1 MIAFLENSPIGQLV
15 PVGDGQ
21 RALVPNPLPR
31 SIEMDSSLVYR
42 LDEASRAVATLAGVG
57 ETIPNPHLLTQP
69 FLRREAVL
77 SSRIE
82 GTQASLS
89 DLYLYEAS
97 KKTRIDVL
105 EVHNY
110 VKALEEGIELL
121 DQLPICIRLINSL
134 HATLLSGVRGEQE
147 RPGEI
152 RTEQVWIGKPG
163 TPLKEAEFVPPP
175 PSDVPD
181 ALGDW
186 ERFANEEFRMP
197 PLVQCA
203 LLHYQFEAIHPYR
216 DGNGRIGRLLI
227 ILFLYAR
234 KILPV
239 PLLYLSAYFERDR
252 QRYYDELLSVS
263 VTGDWDAWL
272 HYFLNGVIQ
281 QSNDSLRR
289 ARQIRELHEEYRG
302 KVLDRRGSANS
313 LKMADLLFT
322 RPYVTT
328 PAASAELG
336 ITDVGARRILDKFV
350 EMGVLHLIPNTW
362 PRVYGALELVRMID
376 APEAQ
381 PAKSLSDNLNC
392 SW

>member
-1 MIAFLENSPIGQLV
+1 
-15 PVGDGQ
+15 
-21 RALVPNPLPR
+21 
-31 SIEMDSSLVYR
+31 MDSSLVYR

>member
-42 LDEASRAVATLAGVG
+42 LDEASRAVATLAGAG

-97 KKTRIDVL
+97 KKARMDVL

-110 VKALEEGIELL
+110 VRALEEGIELL
-121 DQLPICIRLINSL
+121 DKLPICLRLTNSL
-134 HATLLSGVRGEQE
+134 HATLLSGVRGERE

-163 TPLKEAEFVPPP
+163 TPLEEARFVPPP
-175 PSDVPD
+175 PSHLIDSLD
-181 ALGDW
+181 HW
-186 ERFANEEFRMP
+186 ERFANEDLRMP

-216 DGNGRIGRLLI
+216 DGNGRIGRMLI
-227 ILFLYAR
+227 VLFLCAR
-234 KILPV
+234 EILPA

-252 QRYYDELLSVS
+252 QRYYDELLNVS
-263 VTGDWDAWL
+263 VTGDWGAWL
-272 HYFLNGVIQ
+272 DYFLEGVIQ
-281 QSNDSLRR
+281 QSTDSLRR
-289 ARQIRELHEEYRG
+289 ARQVRKLHEEYRYL
-302 KVLDRRGSANS
+302 VLERRGSANS
-313 LKMADLLFT
+313 LKLVDLMFT
-322 RPYVTT
+322 RPYITAPT
-328 PAASAELG
+328 ASVELA
-336 ITDVGARRILDKFV
+336 ITNAGARRILDRFV
-350 EMGVLHLIPNTW
+350 EMGLLYVIPNTW

-381 PAKSLSDNLNC
+381 PA
-392 SW
+392 

>member
-1 MIAFLENSPIGQLV
+1 MSPYLENSPVGRLV

-21 RALVPNPLPR
+21 RALVPDPLPR
-31 SIEMDSSLVYR
+31 SIEMDSALVYR

-97 KKTRIDVL
+97 QKPRMDVL

-110 VKALEEGIELL
+110 VKALEEGITLL
-121 DQLPICIRLINSL
+121 DKLPICLRLINSL
-134 HATLLSGVRGEQE
+134 HSTLLSGMRGERE

-152 RTEQVWIGKPG
+152 RTAQVWIGRPG
-163 TPLKEAEFVPPP
+163 SPLEEARFVPPP
-175 PSDVPD
+175 PSHVLD
-181 ALGDW
+181 ALDDW
-186 ERFANEEFRMP
+186 ERFANEGLRMP

-216 DGNGRIGRLLI
+216 DGNGRVGRLLI
-227 ILFLYAR
+227 VLFLCAR
-234 KILPV
+234 SILPV

-252 QRYYDELLSVS
+252 QRYYDELLNVS

-272 HYFLNGVIQ
+272 HYFLAGVIQ
-281 QSNDSLRR
+281 QSNDSLIR
-289 ARQIRELHEEYRG
+289 ARQIRELHEKYRDLALS
-302 KVLDRRGSANS
+302 KRGSANS
-313 LKMADLLFT
+313 SKMADLLFI
-322 RPYVTT
+322 RPYVTAPLT
-328 PAASAELG
+328 STELG
-336 ITDVGARRILDKFV
+336 ITHAGARRILDRFV
-350 EMGVLHLIPNTW
+350 EMGLLHLIPNTW
-362 PRVYGALELVRMID
+362 PRVYGARELVDIID
-376 APEAQ
+376 APEAR
-381 PAKSLSDNLNC
+381 ST
-392 SW
+392 

>member
-1 MIAFLENSPIGQLV
+1 MTAFLENSPVGQLV

-21 RALVPNPLPR
+21 RALVPDPLPR

-42 LDEASRAVATLAGVG
+42 LDEASRAVATLAGAG

-69 FLRREAVL
+69 FVRREAVL

-97 KKTRIDVL
+97 RKARMDVL

-110 VKALEEGIELL
+110 VRALEEGIELL
-121 DQLPICIRLINSL
+121 DKLPICLRLINSL
-134 HATLLSGVRGEQE
+134 HATLLSGVRGERE
-147 RPGEI
+147 RPGEL
-152 RTEQVWIGKPG
+152 RTEQVWIGRQG
-163 TPLKEAEFVPPP
+163 TPLEEARFVPPP
-175 PSDVPD
+175 PSHLND
-181 ALGDW
+181 ALDHW
-186 ERFANEEFRMP
+186 ERFANEDLQMP

-227 ILFLYAR
+227 VLFLCAR

-252 QRYYDELLSVS
+252 ERYYDELLNVS
-263 VTGDWDAWL
+263 ATGDWDAWL
-272 HYFLNGVIQ
+272 HYFLDGVIQ
-281 QSNDSLRR
+281 QSSDSLRR
-289 ARQIRELHEEYRG
+289 ARQVRELHEEYRSQ
-302 KVLDRRGSANS
+302 VLDRRGSANS
-313 LKMADLLFT
+313 LKLVDLMFT
-322 RPYVTT
+322 RPYITAPT
-328 PAASAELG
+328 ASAELG
-336 ITDVGARRILDKFV
+336 ITHAGARRILDRFV
-350 EMGVLHLIPNTW
+350 EMGLLHLIPNTW
-362 PRVYGALELVRMID
+362 PRVYGALELVGVID

-381 PAKSLSDNLNC
+381 AS
-392 SW
+392 

>member
-31 SIEMDSSLVYR
+31 SMEMDSSLVYR
-42 LDEASRAVATLAGVG
+42 LDEASRAVATLAGAG

-97 KKTRIDVL
+97 KKASMDVL

-110 VKALEEGIELL
+110 VRALEEGIELL
-121 DQLPICIRLINSL
+121 DKLPICLRLINSL
-134 HATLLSGVRGEQE
+134 HATLLSGVRGERE

-163 TPLKEAEFVPPP
+163 TPLEEARFVPPP
-175 PSDVPD
+175 PSHLIDSLD
-181 ALGDW
+181 QW
-186 ERFANEEFRMP
+186 ERFVNEDLQMP

-203 LLHYQFEAIHPYR
+203 LMHYQFEAIHPYR

-227 ILFLYAR
+227 VLFLYAR
-234 KILPV
+234 TILPV

-252 QRYYDELLSVS
+252 QRYYDELLNVS
-263 VTGDWDAWL
+263 VTGDWRAWL
-272 HYFLNGVIQ
+272 DYFLEGVIQ

-289 ARQIRELHEEYRG
+289 ARQVRELHEEYRG

-322 RPYVTT
+322 RPYITA

-336 ITDVGARRILDKFV
+336 ITNAGARRILDRFV
-350 EMGVLHLIPNTW
+350 EMGLLYVIPNTW

-381 PAKSLSDNLNC
+381 PA
-392 SW
+392 

>member
-1 MIAFLENSPIGQLV
+1 MTPFLENSPIGQLV

-21 RALVPNPLPR
+21 RALVPDPLPR

-97 KKTRIDVL
+97 KKARIDVL

-110 VKALEEGIELL
+110 VKALKEGIELL
-121 DQLPICIRLINSL
+121 DQLPICMRLINGL

-152 RTEQVWIGKPG
+152 RIRQVWIGRPG
-163 TPLKEAEFVPPP
+163 TPLEEARFVPPP
-175 PSDVPD
+175 PSHLLDV
-181 ALGDW
+181 LGDW
-186 ERFANEEFRMP
+186 ERFANEGLQIP

-227 ILFLYAR
+227 ILFLHAR
-234 KILPV
+234 KILPKL
-239 PLLYLSAYFERDR
+239 LLYLSAYFERDR
-252 QRYYDELLSVS
+252 QMYYDELLSVS

-289 ARQIRELHEEYRG
+289 ARQIRELHEEYRA

-313 LKMADLLFT
+313 LKMVDLLFT
-322 RPYVTT
+322 RPYLTT

-350 EMGVLHLIPNTW
+350 EMGLLYVIPNTW

-381 PAKSLSDNLNC
+381 PV
-392 SW
+392 

>member
-21 RALVPNPLPR
+21 RALVPDPLPR

-97 KKTRIDVL
+97 KKVRIDVL

-121 DQLPICIRLINSL
+121 DQLPICMRLINRL

-152 RTEQVWIGKPG
+152 RTAQVWIGRPG
-163 TPLKEAEFVPPP
+163 TPLEEAKFVPPP
-175 PSDVPD
+175 PSHVLD

-186 ERFANEEFRMP
+186 ERFANEGLQMP

-203 LLHYQFEAIHPYR
+203 LLHYQFEAMHPYR

-252 QRYYDELLSVS
+252 QMYYDELLSVS

-289 ARQIRELHEEYRG
+289 ARQIRELHEEYRA

-313 LKMADLLFT
+313 LKMVDLLFT
-322 RPYVTT
+322 RPYLTT

-350 EMGVLHLIPNTW
+350 EMGLLYVIPNTW

-381 PAKSLSDNLNC
+381 PV
-392 SW
+392 

>member
-1 MIAFLENSPIGQLV
+1 
-15 PVGDGQ
+15 
-21 RALVPNPLPR
+21 
-31 SIEMDSSLVYR
+31 MDSSLVYR

-97 KKTRIDVL
+97 RKARMDVL

-110 VKALEEGIELL
+110 VRALEEGIELL
-121 DQLPICIRLINSL
+121 DKLPICLRLINSL
-134 HATLLSGVRGEQE
+134 HATLLSGVRGERD

-152 RTEQVWIGKPG
+152 RTEQVWIGRPG
-163 TPLKEAEFVPPP
+163 TPLEEARFVPPP
-175 PSDVPD
+175 PSHVLD
-181 ALGDW
+181 ALDDW
-186 ERFANEEFRMP
+186 ERFANEGLQMP

-227 ILFLYAR
+227 ILFLCAR

-302 KVLDRRGSANS
+302 MVLDRRGSANS
-313 LKMADLLFT
+313 LKMVDLLFT
-322 RPYVTT
+322 RPYVTAPLT
-328 PAASAELG
+328 SAELG
-336 ITDVGARRILDKFV
+336 ITHAGARRILDRFV
-350 EMGVLHLIPNTW
+350 EMGLLQLIPNTW

-381 PAKSLSDNLNC
+381 AT
-392 SW
+392 

>member
-1 MIAFLENSPIGQLV
+1 
-15 PVGDGQ
+15 
-21 RALVPNPLPR
+21 
-31 SIEMDSSLVYR
+31 MDSSLVYR
-42 LDEASRAVATLAGVG
+42 LDEASRAAATLAGAG

-97 KKTRIDVL
+97 KKASMDVL

-110 VKALEEGIELL
+110 VRALEEGIELL
-121 DQLPICIRLINSL
+121 DKLPICLRLINSL
-134 HATLLSGVRGEQE
+134 HATLLSGVRGERE

-163 TPLKEAEFVPPP
+163 TPLEEARFVPPQ
-175 PSDVPD
+175 PSHLIDSLD
-181 ALGDW
+181 HW
-186 ERFANEEFRMP
+186 ERFVNEDLRMP

-203 LLHYQFEAIHPYR
+203 LMHYQFEAIHPYR

-227 ILFLYAR
+227 VLFLYAR
-234 KILPV
+234 TILPV

-252 QRYYDELLSVS
+252 QRYYDELLNVS
-263 VTGDWDAWL
+263 VTGDWGAWL
-272 HYFLNGVIQ
+272 DYFLEGVIQ

-289 ARQIRELHEEYRG
+289 ARQVRELHEEYRSQ
-302 KVLDRRGSANS
+302 VLDRRGSANS
-313 LKMADLLFT
+313 LKMVDLLFT
-322 RPYVTT
+322 RPYITA

-336 ITDVGARRILDKFV
+336 ITNAGARRILDRFV
-350 EMGVLHLIPNTW
+350 EMGLLYVIPNTW

-381 PAKSLSDNLNC
+381 PT
-392 SW
+392 